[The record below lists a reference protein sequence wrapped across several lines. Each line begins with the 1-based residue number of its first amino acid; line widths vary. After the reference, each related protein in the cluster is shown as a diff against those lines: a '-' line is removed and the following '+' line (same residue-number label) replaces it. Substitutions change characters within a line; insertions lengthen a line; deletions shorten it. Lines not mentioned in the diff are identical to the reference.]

1 MLPTTERASV
11 LYVGNRKLGM
21 TSNFVVSII
30 KSYRRE
36 IKGRGEE
43 GEEERGGEGGRGERM
58 ERVWAE
64 GTGMRMRG

>member
-21 TSNFVVSII
+21 TSYFVVSII

-43 GEEERGGEGGRGERM
+43 VEERGGEGGRGER
-58 ERVWAE
+58 EWK
-64 GTGMRMRG
+64 GSGLRGLG